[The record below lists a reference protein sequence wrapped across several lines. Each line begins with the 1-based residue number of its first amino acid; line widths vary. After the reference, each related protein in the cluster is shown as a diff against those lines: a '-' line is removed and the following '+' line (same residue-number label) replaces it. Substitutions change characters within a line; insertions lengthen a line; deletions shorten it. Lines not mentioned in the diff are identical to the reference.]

1 MPPDPVIRRSDVPE
15 RRQEGSTM
23 SPAARPLTP
32 PHVLVILEN
41 VPLGTDRRVGKEV
54 RELLRGGYR
63 VSVVTQSAPE
73 NAGCRGWPGLTLLE
87 YPAPPEP
94 RSLLGYVREYTV
106 SFTWAC
112 LHSGRARWRG
122 RIDVLHLVQPPDIY
136 IPLARLHKLFGAAI
150 LVDQHD
156 LMPELLSIRQSSA
169 VRPMSAVLRWL
180 ERLTQRVADETICT
194 NDYQRKRLIGAG
206 GAPER
211 VTVVRNGP
219 VLDRVRAATPDPS
232 LKGDATYL
240 CCWVGQMGRQDRLDL
255 ALHTVHHL
263 VRELGRRDV
272 RFVFLGA
279 GECFGETR
287 ALAADLG
294 LDPWV
299 SFPGWVPETTVFAYL
314 ATADVGMDAS
324 LQQDVSPVKVF
335 EYMAFGVPFVSF
347 DLLETRTVGAGAG
360 AYAPPDDVPALAREL
375 DLLLSDPERRAR
387 MGRVGQARVRD
398 DLAWEHQGKKYLE
411 VVDRLS
417 TIARHRSRTD
427 AASSSRVR
435 RSWPRG
441 TPPGVGYSGPE
452 TARSPRVVS
461 RGRR

>member
-1 MPPDPVIRRSDVPE
+1 
-15 RRQEGSTM
+15 M

-54 RELLRGGYR
+54 QELLRGGYR

-73 NAGCRGWPGLTLLE
+73 NADCRGWPGLTLLE

-112 LHSGRARWRG
+112 LHSGRARWRD

-136 IPLARLHKLFGAAI
+136 IPLAGLHKLLGAAI

-156 LMPELLSIRQSSA
+156 LMPELLAIRQRSA
-169 VRPMSAVLRWL
+169 VRPLSAILRWL
-180 ERLTQRVADETICT
+180 ERLTQRVADETVCT

-219 VLDRVRAATPDPS
+219 VLDRVRAAAPDPS
-232 LKGDATYL
+232 LKGDATHL

-279 GECFGETR
+279 GECWEETR
-287 ALAADLG
+287 ALASDLG

-299 SFPGWVPETTVFAYL
+299 SFPGWVPETTVFSYL

-335 EYMAFGVPFVSF
+335 EYMAFGLPFVSF
-347 DLLETRTVGAGAG
+347 DLQETRTIGAGAG
-360 AYAPPDDVPALAREL
+360 AYVRPGDVQALAAEL
-375 DLLLSDPERRAR
+375 CTLLGDSRRRAE
-387 MGRVGQARVRD
+387 MGRIGRERVRD
-398 DLAWEHQGKKYLE
+398 ELAWEHQAEKYVA

-417 TIARHRSRTD
+417 AR
-427 AASSSRVR
+427 R
-435 RSWPRG
+435 RG
-441 TPPGVGYSGPE
+441 
-452 TARSPRVVS
+452 RSPRVMDMPV
-461 RGRR
+461 

>member
-1 MPPDPVIRRSDVPE
+1 VI
-15 RRQEGSTM
+15 
-23 SPAARPLTP
+23 
-32 PHVLVILEN
+32 
-41 VPLGTDRRVGKEV
+41 
-54 RELLRGGYR
+54 
-63 VSVVTQSAPE
+63 TQSASE
-73 NAGCRGWPGLTLLE
+73 NADCRGWPGLTLLE

-94 RSLLGYVREYTV
+94 RILLGYVREYTV

-112 LHSGRARWRG
+112 LHSGRARWRD

-136 IPLARLHKLFGAAI
+136 IPLARLHKLLGAAI

-156 LMPELLSIRQSSA
+156 LMPELLAIRQRSA
-169 VRPMSAVLRWL
+169 VRPMSAILRWL
-180 ERLTQRVADETICT
+180 ERRTQRVADETICT

-219 VLDRVRAATPDPS
+219 VLDRVRATAPDPS

-263 VRELGRRDV
+263 VGELGRRDV

-279 GECFGETR
+279 GECLEETR
-287 ALAADLG
+287 ALSSDLG
-294 LDPWV
+294 LHPWV
-299 SFPGWVPETTVFAYL
+299 SFPGWVPETTVFSYL

-347 DLLETRTVGAGAG
+347 DLQETRSVGAGAG

-375 DLLLSDPERRAR
+375 DLLLGDPGRRAR
-387 MGRVGQARVRD
+387 MGGVGQARIRD

-417 TIARHRSRTD
+417 SLARDRSRTD

-435 RSWPRG
+435 RPWPRR
-441 TPPGVGYSGPE
+441 TPPGAGYSGPE
-452 TARSPRVVS
+452 TERSPRAVI

>member
-1 MPPDPVIRRSDVPE
+1 MRTSIVTASSGGADGRPRHQRAADRSP
-15 RRQEGSTM
+15 RA
-23 SPAARPLTP
+23 PA
-32 PHVLVILEN
+32 HVLIVLEN
-41 VPLGTDRRVGKEV
+41 APFGRDRRVRKEV
-54 RELLRGGYR
+54 ETLLGAGYR
-63 VSVVTQSAPE
+63 VSVVTQYASE
-73 NAGCRGWPGLTLLE
+73 NDECRVWPGLSLID
-87 YPAPPEP
+87 YPPPTQP
-94 RSLLGYVREYTV
+94 QGLLGYVREYAV
-106 SFTWAC
+106 SFAWAAW
-112 LHSGRARWRG
+112 LTGAARVRG
-122 RIDVLHLVQPPDIY
+122 PVDVLQFVQPPDIY
-136 IPLARLHKLFGAAI
+136 IPLARLHKLFGSAV

-156 LMPELLSIRQSSA
+156 LMPELFAARGGSGA
-169 VRPMSAVLRWL
+169 RPITVLLRWL
-180 ERLTQRVADETICT
+180 ERRTQRVADHTVCT

-219 VLDRVRAATPDPS
+219 VLDRVRATAPDPF

-255 ALHTVHHL
+255 ALHTVNHL

-272 RFVFLGA
+272 RFVFPGA
-279 GECFGETR
+279 GECLEETR
-287 ALAADLG
+287 ALSSDLG

-299 SFPGWVPETTVFAYL
+299 SIPGWVSETAVFSYL

-347 DLLETRTVGAGAG
+347 DLQETRSVGGGAG
-360 AYAPPDDVPALAREL
+360 AYVPPDDVPALAREL
-375 DLLLSDPERRAR
+375 DLLLGDPGRRAR
-387 MGRVGQARVRD
+387 MGRVGQARIRD

-417 TIARHRSRTD
+417 SLARHRSRTD

-435 RSWPRG
+435 RPWPRS

-452 TARSPRVVS
+452 TERSPRVVS
-461 RGRR
+461 RGHP

>member
-1 MPPDPVIRRSDVPE
+1 
-15 RRQEGSTM
+15 M
-23 SPAARPLTP
+23 SPAPHPLTP

-41 VPLGTDRRVGKEV
+41 VPLGTDRRVSKEV
-54 RELLRGGYR
+54 QELLRGGYR
-63 VSVVTQSAPE
+63 VSVITQSAPE
-73 NAGCRGWPGLTLLE
+73 NADCRQWPGLTLLE
-87 YPAPPEP
+87 YPPPPEP

-112 LHSGRARWRG
+112 LRSGLARWRG
-122 RIDVLHLVQPPDIY
+122 PIDVLHLVQPPDIY
-136 IPLARLHKLFGAAI
+136 IPLALLHKLFGAAI

-156 LMPELLSIRQSSA
+156 LMPELLAIRQGFA
-169 VRPMSAVLRWL
+169 VRPMSAILRWL

-194 NDYQRKRLIGAG
+194 NDYQRKRLISAG
-206 GAPER
+206 GTPER

-219 VLDRVRAATPDPS
+219 VLDRVRAASPDPS
-232 LKGDATYL
+232 LKADATYL

-255 ALHTVHHL
+255 ALQAVHHL
-263 VRELGRRDV
+263 VHELGRRDV
-272 RFVFLGA
+272 RFAFLGA
-279 GECFGETR
+279 GEVLDETR
-287 ALAADLG
+287 ALASDLG

-299 SFPGWVPETTVFAYL
+299 SFPGWVPETTVFSYL

-324 LQQDVSPVKVF
+324 LQDDVSPVKVF

-347 DLLETRTVGAGAG
+347 DLEETRSVGAGAG

-375 DLLLSDPERRAR
+375 DLLLGDAGRRAR
-387 MGRVGQARVRD
+387 MGRVGQARIRD
-398 DLAWEHQGKKYLE
+398 HLAWDHQGKKYLE

-417 TIARHRSRTD
+417 RSARHRSSTE

-441 TPPGVGYSGPE
+441 TPRDVGYSGPE
-452 TARSPRVVS
+452 TARSPRVVI